1 MTSSLLLVKIVL
13 TLLAKS
19 ILMLLGLL
27 ATLSA
32 TDAAIEMKI
41 YGSGA
46 TLSIISDKKMEDIM
60 KIVK

>member
-1 MTSSLLLVKIVL
+1 
-13 TLLAKS
+13 
-19 ILMLLGLL
+19 MLLGLL

>member
-32 TDAAIEMKI
+32 ADAAIEMKI

-46 TLSIISDKKMEDIM
+46 LSIISDKKMEDIM